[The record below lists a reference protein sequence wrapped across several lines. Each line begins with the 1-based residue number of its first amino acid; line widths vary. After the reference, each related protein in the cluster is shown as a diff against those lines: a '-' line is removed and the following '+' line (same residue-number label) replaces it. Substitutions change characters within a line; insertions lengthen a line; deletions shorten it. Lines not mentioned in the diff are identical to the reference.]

1 MEEFK
6 PASRAKS
13 VDQEL
18 LEACKALMGVVT
30 SRLHGS
36 HDGDRLIRQAE
47 RAMARAEKNEATE
60 SDEGRQD
67 KKSGCFGKIG
77 KHYDFIVRV
86 ERTHAWGEE
95 VYLEGHDRSGRSMLI
110 RVAKQ
115 EESVSVQEGESIF
128 FRGLV
133 QAHDTVYA
141 IPFTYI
147 EATSEVTRP

>member
-13 VDQEL
+13 ADQEL
-18 LEACKALMGVVT
+18 LEACKALMGVVS
-30 SRLHGS
+30 SRMHGS

-47 RAMARAEKNEATE
+47 GAIARAEKNEATE

-67 KKSGCFGKIG
+67 KKSRCFGKVG

-86 ERTHAWGEE
+86 ERKHAWGEE
-95 VYLEGHDRSGRSMLI
+95 VYLEGRDRSGRSMLI

-115 EESVSVQEGESIF
+115 EDSVSVQEGESIF

-133 QAHDTVYA
+133 QGHDTVFA

-147 EATSEVTRP
+147 ETTSEVTKP